1 MPATTV
7 NRLLPITLRQ
17 LQVFLAIAKTESI
30 GLAAE
35 SLTMSKSAVSQA
47 LSELETRLGV
57 QLFDRNRGRIFLT
70 AEGRRMMPQAD
81 EMLHRAEDI
90 ADLFRRGH
98 EPCPFRVGCTR
109 TIGTFMLADLLKSF
123 RDAAGWMPATEIA
136 NTSRIAAKLSSFELD
151 IALIEGPVTN
161 NDLVT
166 FPWMADEMVVVAPK
180 DHPLTGRP
188 VSYEELERA
197 SWLLREEGS
206 STRDFFETQ
215 LHQRLSRVNVS
226 AELNSFDAILRSVR
240 IGLGITYM
248 SKRVLTDPIFGR
260 FLARV
265 EIPDRWMR
273 QLTSVMNA
281 ANTFLSICWSGL
293 SIAATMRGCLNA
305 ARRTRCAEKTVI
317 DQHAVPA
324 AALSQCS
331 KKRLPQLIDRESRFE
346 CQRLSL

>member
-1 MPATTV
+1 
-7 NRLLPITLRQ
+7 
-17 LQVFLAIAKTESI
+17 
-30 GLAAE
+30 
-35 SLTMSKSAVSQA
+35 
-47 LSELETRLGV
+47 
-57 QLFDRNRGRIFLT
+57 
-70 AEGRRMMPQAD
+70 
-81 EMLHRAEDI
+81 
-90 ADLFRRGH
+90 
-98 EPCPFRVGCTR
+98 
-109 TIGTFMLADLLKSF
+109 
-123 RDAAGWMPATEIA
+123 MPATEIA

-273 QLTSVMNA
+273 QLTFCHERGKYLSVDM
-281 ANTFLSICWSGL
+281 LEWL

-305 ARRTRCAEKTVI
+305 ARQTRCAEKTVI

>member
-1 MPATTV
+1 
-7 NRLLPITLRQ
+7 
-17 LQVFLAIAKTESI
+17 
-30 GLAAE
+30 
-35 SLTMSKSAVSQA
+35 
-47 LSELETRLGV
+47 
-57 QLFDRNRGRIFLT
+57 
-70 AEGRRMMPQAD
+70 MMPQAD

-206 STRDFFETQ
+206 STRDFLKRSSISGFPESMS
-215 LHQRLSRVNVS
+215 RLSSTALMQFFVPFALGS
-226 AELNSFDAILRSVR
+226 ASP
-240 IGLGITYM
+240 T
-248 SKRVLTDPIFGR
+248 
-260 FLARV
+260 
-265 EIPDRWMR
+265 
-273 QLTSVMNA
+273 
-281 ANTFLSICWSGL
+281 
-293 SIAATMRGCLNA
+293 CLNA
-305 ARRTRCAEKTVI
+305 C
-317 DQHAVPA
+317 
-324 AALSQCS
+324 
-331 KKRLPQLIDRESRFE
+331 
-346 CQRLSL
+346 

>member
-180 DHPLTGRP
+180 DHPLT
-188 VSYEELERA
+188 
-197 SWLLREEGS
+197 
-206 STRDFFETQ
+206 Q

-273 QLTSVMNA
+273 QLTFCHERGKYLSVDMLEWVEHCRNY
-281 ANTFLSICWSGL
+281 
-293 SIAATMRGCLNA
+293 
-305 ARRTRCAEKTVI
+305 ARMLERREA
-317 DQHAVPA
+317 D
-324 AALSQCS
+324 AL
-331 KKRLPQLIDRESRFE
+331 R
-346 CQRLSL
+346 